1 MTAHP
6 NSLQFGSKFPI
17 DVLISLINQINH
29 QPLQLLIVS
38 IITLET
44 VILAIMHFRQ
54 MILSGAIIILN
65 SNQI

>member
-6 NSLQFGSKFPI
+6 NSLQFGCKFPI
-17 DVLISLINQINH
+17 AVLISLINQINH

>member
-17 DVLISLINQINH
+17 DVLISLINH